1 MILIKN
7 ISATE
12 LHCDENWCFIYSDAA
27 MDTDEAEKEVPAKK
41 PKPDA
46 VLVSDQYYEWLT
58 KLDDRE
64 AQVQFVNCEY
74 DYRIRWHK
82 VLLPI
87 NQNSDKIWERN

>member
-46 VLVSDQYYEWLT
+46 VLVSDQY
-58 KLDDRE
+58 R
-64 AQVQFVNCEY
+64 
-74 DYRIRWHK
+74 
-82 VLLPI
+82 
-87 NQNSDKIWERN
+87 